1 MSACLH
7 LTTPV
12 PSRTG
17 SERPAGLQI
26 QRGVLRL
33 VACGEWDGQRNGRA
47 GLLLIRLI
55 VLRQF
60 RQHLL
65 PRFQARVVPQRR
77 RDPTQQH
84 GLNHRAPVRWHHE
97 QDRAELPRQSRTDL
111 AHDLPPPIII
121 AFGKEWIEAGQD
133 GGEVIGA
140 WLPH

>member
-1 MSACLH
+1 MAGNQKPRW
-7 LTTPV
+7 TTN
-12 PSRTG
+12 
-17 SERPAGLQI
+17 PARL
-26 QRGVLRL
+26 LRL
-33 VACGEWDGQRNGRA
+33 VACGEWDGQRDGRA

-65 PRFQARVVPQRR
+65 PRFQARVVPQRH

-84 GLNHRAPVRWHHE
+84 RLNHRAPVRWHHE

-111 AHDLPPPIII
+111 AHDLSPPIII
-121 AFGKEWIEAGQD
+121 ALGKERIEAGQD